1 VIRIRTI
8 LDSVITLLSQ
18 LATKFQSFFIH
29 VCLIAMTPKT
39 VRLPAR
45 RSDRIC
51 KSTKW
56 LSLAALASFALFIGA
71 VVFDG
76 RISINQSQL
85 GSGVTALEAKV
96 KRQGEQILA
105 TKATRYV
112 ITDVKEEGEEEERE
126 EEEREEEADVEEQ
139 NVEEQNVE
147 EQNIEEQNVEEEREE
162 QEDSADDDMKEE
174 RR

>member
-1 VIRIRTI
+1 
-8 LDSVITLLSQ
+8 LCQ

-45 RSDRIC
+45 RSDRIS

-71 VVFDG
+71 FVFDG

-139 NVEEQNVE
+139 NVEEQN
-147 EQNIEEQNVEEEREE
+147 IEEQNVEEEREE

>member
-1 VIRIRTI
+1 
-8 LDSVITLLSQ
+8 
-18 LATKFQSFFIH
+18 
-29 VCLIAMTPKT
+29 MTPKT

-56 LSLAALASFALFIGA
+56 LSLGALASFALFIGA

-112 ITDVKEEGEEEERE
+112 ITDVKEEGDEEERE

-147 EQNIEEQNVEEEREE
+147 EQNVEEQNIEEQNVEEQNVEEEREE

>member
-1 VIRIRTI
+1 
-8 LDSVITLLSQ
+8 
-18 LATKFQSFFIH
+18 
-29 VCLIAMTPKT
+29 MTPKT

-56 LSLAALASFALFIGA
+56 LSLGALASFALFIGA

-139 NVEEQNVE
+139 NVEEQN
-147 EQNIEEQNVEEEREE
+147 IEEQNVEEEREE